1 MIFVINAYDLSRLVS
16 ISFRKCYTITNY
28 INQVYTNSK
37 CSVNDFSQSKYVIQ
51 FYRNENLPITMN
63 TGIYI
68 YIYMGISKKLC
79 SNFDNLYFEK
89 YCCKILNI
97 YTTLWSQNKTGWG
110 RLSIGRLLS
119 QIGLRLEFL
128 GYFGYFYHEMRS
140 RARSFG
146 DGEWCVS
153 FLWHTYIQ
161 LEYYRRHAYIL
172 FDTTLLF
179 TFHTLI
185 QSYFE
190 IRNTTSI
197 LLECYAW

>member
-1 MIFVINAYDLSRLVS
+1 MRTIYHVLWVFRLENAIQLQTILIKSTQIVSAALMTFHNQNMSSNFTEMKICLSQW
-16 ISFRKCYTITNY
+16 I
-28 INQVYTNSK
+28 QV
-37 CSVNDFSQSKYVIQ
+37 
-51 FYRNENLPITMN
+51 
-63 TGIYI
+63 YI

-119 QIGLRLEFL
+119 QIGLGLEFL